1 MKEIDLWAGEPLLPT
16 MEEPK
21 REEID
26 LNSIMGNSDDFD
38 LDFDDVLDNSS
49 PDFGSNDYILEI
61 KDRDIYL
68 HSKTQITSRDILGIR
83 GTKEVE
89 LKDSYRYDIYNNQF
103 SSYALKHYLAGEK
116 LSISNEDLKKIEEAA
131 EKVPT
136 PRVSI
141 TEDRKHAHINIFNH
155 EVYVNLLNKVNGYPL
170 RNTPA
175 YRFNISRLLDFEA
188 MAANLET
195 KMPPIFFEKE
205 ALEVNREPIVGF
217 DGTIESLKDISVGA
231 LNVVAA
237 NTQSNRNA
245 QKSSKTLEEKMAAFG
260 ITTLHDLMFWL
271 PKRYIDKSK
280 PQDISDL
287 IEGESSTIIG
297 KVKSA
302 NDMPK
307 NMGVAFVIETASGQ
321 KIESIFWRQTWLKNK
336 FKEGSEVML
345 TGKLSFYRRP
355 GQKPKPQFGGS
366 SIEFSE
372 EASILPIVPIYRQ
385 SEAKGITTAF
395 LMAAS
400 RELLSRIKGLKLPV
414 YLRQEDRV
422 DYHTALTELHF
433 PSSIE
438 NHKEAVASLAYYE
451 LVHMQLIMQ
460 EAKEKSTDRTGI
472 EQEATPRK
480 LQARA
485 IKTLPF
491 ELTKSQKRAVVQ
503 MNKNISGSTPS
514 STLLSA
520 DVGSGK
526 TLVAQL
532 SALKSVDAGY
542 QAILLGPTDILARQL
557 YATLE
562 KLVENI
568 KKTGVEVNICYLS
581 GGMKVREK
589 KPLLKSIAEGE
600 IDIIVGTHS
609 VISDSMKYK
618 NLGFVAIDEQQK
630 FGASQRTNILNSRED
645 GRIPDLL
652 MMSATPIPR
661 TTAQAYYGDMDIIE
675 LKEKPP
681 GRLPIIT
688 EWIEEDPVE
697 FTEQLVNKVWS
708 DVRAEAA
715 AGNQTFVI
723 TPMVNESD
731 KIDAA
736 SVERTFKNL
745 TETSLPDL
753 RIGFAHGQM
762 KPDEQ
767 RQAMQD
773 FRDKKFDVLVASTV
787 VEVGVDIPDAT
798 VVVVLSAERLGASS
812 SHQIR
817 GRVGRNSK
825 QSKCYLVS
833 LGKTENSRTRLQALV
848 DNTDGFE
855 IAKVDLKVRGEG
867 QMFGTE
873 QSGRSEMIFASLLEH
888 GNRIAEARDEAK
900 RILRSGFKDKALEDS
915 RRKFEAD
922 ERLF

>member
-16 MEEPK
+16 LEEPV

-26 LNSIMGNSDDFD
+26 LNAVMGNNDDLD
-38 LDFDDVLDNSS
+38 LDFDDVLDESS
-49 PDFGSNDYILEI
+49 PDFGSNDFILEVSGRDI
-61 KDRDIYL
+61 ILYSKDR
-68 HSKTQITSRDILGIR
+68 ITSKDVLGIR

-89 LKDSYRYDIYNNQF
+89 LNDYFRYDLYNNQF
-103 SSYALKHYLAGEK
+103 SSYALKHFLAGKK
-116 LSISNEDLKKIEEAA
+116 LSISKNDLKSIEESAA
-131 EKVPT
+131 KVEL
-136 PRVSI
+136 PRVKV
-141 TEDRKHAHINIFNH
+141 TEDRKHVQVNIFNH
-155 EVYVNLLNKVNGYPL
+155 QLYIDLLKKVNGYPL
-170 RNTPA
+170 RNEPA

-188 MAANLET
+188 MCANLDT
-195 KMPPIFFEKE
+195 TMPPIFFEKE
-205 ALEVNREPIVGF
+205 ALELNREPIIGF
-217 DGTIESLKDISVGA
+217 DGSIESLKDIPVGS

-245 QKSSKTLEEKMAAFG
+245 QKSSKTIEEKMQGFG
-260 ITTLHDLMFWL
+260 ISTLHDMMFWL

-297 KVKSA
+297 TVKSSSTMA
-302 NDMPK
+302 GNK
-307 NMGVAFVIETASGQ
+307 GVKFVIETASGQ
-321 KIESIFWRQTWLKNK
+321 TIESVFWRQVWLKEK
-336 FKEGSEVML
+336 FKIGTEVML
-345 TGKLSFYRRP
+345 TGKLSFWRRP
-355 GQKPKPQFGGS
+355 GQKPQPQFGGV

-372 EASILPIVPIYRQ
+372 EGSILPIVPIYKQ

-438 NHKEAVASLAYYE
+438 NHEKAIEALAYYE

-460 EAKEKSTDRTGI
+460 EAKEKSTDRVGI
-472 EQEATPRK
+472 VQENAPRK

-491 ELTKSQKRAVVQ
+491 ELTKSQKVAIVK
-503 MNKNISGSTPS
+503 MNKNLAGSSPS

-526 TLVAQL
+526 SVIAQL
-532 SALKSVDAGY
+532 SALKAVDAGY
-542 QAILLGPTDILARQL
+542 QAIVLGPTDILARQL

-589 KPLLKSIAEGE
+589 KPLMKMISEGE
-600 IDIIVGTHS
+600 VDIVVGTHS
-609 VISDSMKYK
+609 VISESVKYK

-630 FGASQRTNILNSRED
+630 FGANQRTNILNSRED
-645 GRIPDLL
+645 GKIPDLL

-661 TTAQAYYGDMDIIE
+661 TTAQAFYGDMDIIE

-688 EWIEEDPVE
+688 EWIEEDPNE
-697 FTEQLVNKVWS
+697 FTEQLVNRVWS

-753 RIGFAHGQM
+753 RVGFAHGQM
-762 KPDEQ
+762 KPDAQ

-833 LGKTENSRTRLQALV
+833 LGKTDNSRIRLQALV

-888 GNRIAEARDEAK
+888 GDRISEARDEAK
-900 RILRSGFKDKALEDS
+900 RILRSSFRDKALEDS
-915 RRKFEAD
+915 RKKFDAD